1 MHLKQFVFL
10 QLVSIT
16 LFSCSSPEQPFT
28 KQTYPVKGVIT
39 VDGKAP
45 GSPIQIQCLNAGEV
59 DKEHPTAS
67 GSISKDDGSFE
78 LSTYTTGDGIP
89 PGDYVLTFIW
99 KKYDIMSRGYS
110 GPDKLKK
117 RYDKP
122 EKSKVKFSVVEGE
135 PTDLGT
141 IELTTK

>member
-1 MHLKQFVFL
+1 MQIQQTVFL
-10 QLVSIT
+10 TLIT
-16 LFSCSSPEQPFT
+16 ASMFSCSSPEQPFT
-28 KQTYPVKGVIT
+28 KQTYPVKGKIS
-39 VDGKAP
+39 VDGKEP
-45 GSPIQIQCLNAGEV
+45 GSPIQIQCLSTGEI
-59 DKEHPTAS
+59 DTEHPTAS
-67 GSISKDDGSFE
+67 GSISANDGTFE
-78 LSTYTTGDGIP
+78 LSTYTSGDGIP
-89 PGDYVLTFIW
+89 PGDYTLTFVW

-122 EKSKVKFSVVEGE
+122 EKSKIKFSVVEGK